1 LTVIQ
6 TVGRPT
12 EKSVFISFFL
22 PLLTPVAL
30 MKLAVSWA
38 VVQCQ

>member
-1 LTVIQ
+1 LTVIHI
-6 TVGRPT
+6 VGCPI
-12 EKSVFISFFL
+12 EKSVFIGFFL